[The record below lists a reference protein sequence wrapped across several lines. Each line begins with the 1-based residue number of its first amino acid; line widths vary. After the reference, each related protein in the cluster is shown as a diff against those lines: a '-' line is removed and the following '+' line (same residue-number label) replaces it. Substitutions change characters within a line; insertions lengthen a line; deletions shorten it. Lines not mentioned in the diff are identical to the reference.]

1 MKKKWIAGC
10 VFLGVGAAAVIIV
23 PAAVIATQTQVSSN
37 NNNSKPSTPSTQIPS
52 TVPEDDNWSDVTLP
66 TQTYENEQSYQ
77 QNQDATY
84 QIPQST
90 GSMVTDL
97 AYTTYGTQ
105 DQYLSS
111 DEADQ
116 ENFLDHI
123 QDTFLFTGG
132 SDVYSDF
139 NKLGTAKNFIGL
151 FEENVRWT
159 YTYHAANQIPETY
172 STIGRFCFDTS
183 KPGQTLAD
191 INNDWTNKVSKF
203 DPQNVI
209 YIVGQEDI
217 GSTSTVVDSTTLSNY
232 ETQLKT
238 FILNGLKFRNNTSTV
253 QIIKHWK
260 VASTYSNAT
269 IFNENV
275 DQYNQAV
282 DKVVSEIGSSD
293 PEAVTRILVVNP
305 NSGTVP
311 YAGGSTMINFDPSVN
326 PTWFDSDGISLSRIG
341 GNYLAFLLYYS
352 GNPEFQSGLTNTD
365 GQKSTWKASQW
376 VDYSQTLTNAVPL
389 DWSYDKSK
397 NNENLKVAT
406 AADSTASGTYLMSVV
421 CPDGSSGDQVSYQ
434 IEFKDAGLIIKG
446 TATLS
451 NSLGFTIHTIGAYD
465 TTTVSP
471 ITNEDYTNN
480 YVLTVFNKDGQPYNK
495 YEGNLVSG
503 AAVTTTQTLTAAQQ
517 RFMNEFNDPSKPLTW
532 CFLGDSTDHGAVYT
546 QGFDD
551 LAKVTE
557 KSVKQ
562 DWGRWDDTFINVAM
576 SGDFTNRAVD
586 PYLIQSRI
594 TKYKPDVLSITLGVS
609 DGVNVSYTTED
620 GKTVLQ
626 QSQTDE
632 QQFQNNFKTLVE
644 AAKAAN
650 PNVVIV
656 VNAIPPTNYVTSSQD
671 RRNIPPT
678 YNAYLEDLFG
688 SANSPYS
695 DYVIYN
701 PNSYDVIDQLYT
713 EYPYIINDGLFYGSD
728 SLHPAADAHLIKA
741 KVFLDALG
749 VDTQNSYLD
758 QYFLEKFTKFTG
770 TTGTNAKSIPN
781 ITLANA
787 GNKVVPNLSS
797 FISTFHSDFNP
808 DLNIGQFFIS
818 LTNSTSD
825 LTYWL
830 LTGYN
835 PTSNNYLIPYVNS
848 GTYTEDFWATTQEA
862 ISTGTEYSVA
872 PASTSTYTQS

>member
-23 PAAVIATQTQVSSN
+23 PAAVIATQTQVNSNPSN
-37 NNNSKPSTPSTQIPS
+37 NSSKPSTPSTIP
-52 TVPEDDNWSDVTLP
+52 TDVPTDDNWSDVTLP
-66 TQTYENEQSYQ
+66 TQTYENNQSYQ
-77 QNQDATY
+77 QNQDTTY
-84 QIPQST
+84 PIPQST

-159 YTYHAANQIPETY
+159 FTYHAANQIPETY

-260 VASTYSNAT
+260 AASTYSNAT

-311 YAGGSTMINFDPSVN
+311 YAGSSTMINFDPSVN

-352 GNPEFQSGLTNTD
+352 GNPEFQSGLTDTD

-376 VDYSQTLTNAVPL
+376 VNYSQTLTNAVPL

-397 NNENLKVAT
+397 NDENLKVAT
-406 AADSTASGTYLMSVV
+406 AADSTADGTYLMSVV

-451 NSLGFTIHTIGAYD
+451 NSLGFTIHTIGAYN
-465 TTTVSP
+465 TSTVSP
-471 ITNEDYTNN
+471 ITGEDYTNN

-495 YEGNLVSG
+495 YEGNLTSG
-503 AAVTTTQTLTAAQQ
+503 TAVTTTQTLTAAQQ
-517 RFMNEFNDPSKPLTW
+517 RFMKEFNDPSKPLTW

-678 YNAYLEDLFG
+678 YNAYLQDLFG
-688 SANSPYS
+688 SANNPYS

-713 EYPYIINDGLFYGSD
+713 EYPYIINDQLFYGSD

-758 QYFLEKFTKFTG
+758 QYFLEKFTKFQSYSG
-770 TTGTNAKSIPN
+770 NDVPN
-781 ITLANA
+781 ITLANS
-787 GNKVVPNLSS
+787 GNEVVPSFTSWISS
-797 FISTFHSDFNP
+797 WNSTFNSKVG
-808 DLNIGQFFIS
+808 IGQFFLS
-818 LTNSTSD
+818 LTNSTSG

-835 PTSNNYLIPYVNS
+835 PTSNSYLIPYVDS
-848 GTYTEDFWATTQEA
+848 GTYTENFWATTQIA
-862 ISTGTEYSVA
+862 ISSSIEYSVA
-872 PASTSTYTQS
+872 PASTSTYIQS